1 MKSIL
6 VVDNQGGTLYCNVNT
21 VRKSFNSGFISAEE
35 NLRQQTCP
43 PALLARN
50 WGTGG
55 DVQTT
60 IGRLFSNERPRNDN
74 LGD

>member
-21 VRKSFNSGFISAEE
+21 VKKSLASGFIS